1 MLGATTKLAN
11 LDRRG
16 GTNLIILQD
25 TKTKESNLLYMDHIK
40 LWVLFVWGSWIWI
53 SIFIVWALC
62 DVRGLTLT
70 VQYAAEL
77 LSYNTAWHAYL
88 FQLHKAVRCILLD
101 SPGLSW
107 DHSDRLGRCCQQD
120 NGPRARGSQ
129 HYRSVNTEVIGRR
142 QITHKLTSLSQIG
155 SVF

>member
-1 MLGATTKLAN
+1 
-11 LDRRG
+11 
-16 GTNLIILQD
+16 
-25 TKTKESNLLYMDHIK
+25 MDHIK

-53 SIFIVWALC
+53 SIFIVCAFC

-70 VQYAAEL
+70 MQYAAEV

-155 SVF
+155 SVLFFLKNMFLDTEKCILMVSCCAKKRNLVLGITADL